1 MTSEVERYMERALTA
16 KKAGSFSMAVHNWK
30 QAILLEEEPTSSMYI
45 SLAKSQYL
53 TQERKES
60 FENYLYGLL
69 LQIVNFSQLSQS
81 SHRAFGG
88 LPNDMLGL
96 FALPKQM
103 TSGIDKDMLLDSDY
117 QFSLLENFFN
127 TTRHLAHSAIDLDN
141 DARQRFA
148 DEVTAFLFL
157 KVQKL
162 QCPSNTDL
170 LKMIDFV
177 ARQYAYDLA
186 GGGIKTPPM
195 KLALMDTYQIDFDH
209 LYKVKGIQ
217 FAQQAINWKQ
227 LQQSL

>member
-96 FALPKQM
+96 L
-103 TSGIDKDMLLDSDY
+103 
-117 QFSLLENFFN
+117 
-127 TTRHLAHSAIDLDN
+127 
-141 DARQRFA
+141 RFQN
-148 DEVTAFLFL
+148 
-157 KVQKL
+157 K
-162 QCPSNTDL
+162 
-170 LKMIDFV
+170 
-177 ARQYAYDLA
+177 
-186 GGGIKTPPM
+186 
-195 KLALMDTYQIDFDH
+195 
-209 LYKVKGIQ
+209 
-217 FAQQAINWKQ
+217 
-227 LQQSL
+227 